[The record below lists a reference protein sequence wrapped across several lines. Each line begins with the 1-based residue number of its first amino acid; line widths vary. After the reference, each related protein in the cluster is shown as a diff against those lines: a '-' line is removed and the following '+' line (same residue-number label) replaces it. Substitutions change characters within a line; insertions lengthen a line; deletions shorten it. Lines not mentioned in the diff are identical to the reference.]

1 MTQYYC
7 FWDLTFN
14 YIYGVMGMQLESR
27 TQSAAR
33 LGTASMDVLATVG
46 HNPWQKGAE
55 PRRRNARDNGVLGTM
70 CLACLF

>member
-27 TQSAAR
+27 TQSAAW

-55 PRRRNARDNGVLGTM
+55 P
-70 CLACLF
+70 